1 MIGANL
7 SAGWVLPRLELTPVL
22 ADAADLPTII
32 QGGGTMAVI
41 ALLIY
46 GIKLLKDGTLRLERE
61 VLAETKLRQDS
72 EARAKEGEARATA
85 AEKRAFEAEDRAEAA
100 EKRAGVISDE
110 VRTALTPEVLRL
122 SGEAARMVE
131 AGAHNAEM
139 MSQLI
144 TALLPKAK
152 P

>member
-1 MIGANL
+1 MMVEVLA
-7 SAGWVLPRLELTPVL
+7 AGRPLLALVGVL
-22 ADAADLPTII
+22 ADVGDLPTII
-32 QGGGTMAVI
+32 QGGGTAAVV

-46 GIKLLKDGTLRLERE
+46 SIKLLKDGSIRLERE
-61 VLAETKLRQDS
+61 VLAETTLR
-72 EARAKEGEARATA
+72 EAAEKRVAAGEARATA
-85 AEKRAFEAEDRAEAA
+85 AEARAAAAEERAEVA
-100 EKRAGVISDE
+100 EKRAGVISEE

-144 TALLPKAK
+144 TALLPKAAK
-152 P
+152 

>member
-1 MIGANL
+1 MIGAI
-7 SAGWVLPRLELTPVL
+7 SAPAWAPDLTPVL
-22 ADAADLPTII
+22 ADAVDWPTII

-41 ALLIY
+41 GLLIY
-46 GIKLLKDGTLRLERE
+46 GINLLMNGKVRLERE
-61 VLAETKLRQDS
+61 VVAETKLREDA

-100 EKRAGVISDE
+100 EKRAGVISEE

-144 TALLPKAK
+144 TAMLPKVK